1 MPSMPAVN
9 IKVTYPCIKCY
20 GFVNI
25 VEEAEVELCAIVRH
39 IVALIRLVSV
49 YSVVLD
55 IIKCDE
61 RVLVAHNSN

>member
-9 IKVTYPCIKCY
+9 IKVTYARIKCY
-20 GFVNI
+20 GFVRP
-25 VEEAEVELCAIVRH
+25 VDEGEVELCAIVRH
-39 IVALIRLVSV
+39 IVAFRLVSV
-49 YSVVLD
+49 CSVVLD